1 MLLCIYSALY
11 APPVVVP
18 NLNTPVFN
26 ATSMDQTFNVA
37 NGMQTVGN
45 WDAFVFQG
53 VSILQ
58 TQWEAQ
64 VQAQI
69 TMMVNSVTTSDHY
82 ASVQEYQTFVYN
94 SLQSKAS
101 EQLIVWQTAVEA
113 EILQERSQYLSQKY
127 GANSSA
133 VQNSTSQFQSQ
144 WDSFVSGNGLNLNTN
159 GSLSQA
165 VLNNGQQTLEGL
177 EGQWWNDFQNNLQSG
192 LQTYQ
197 QALAGLTEKY
207 QNLINQINQTELQY
221 QAHLAQ
227 IQQSQAGIKD
237 QILSSLEGYQSYLN
251 SNGLFWNT
259 MSVVYD
265 NSTGSYAQGSCP
277 GGHVCVTYQYDSVTS
292 QFYTAGN
299 CPVGHVCA
307 NILYDNNTS
316 SYVQASCPGG
326 HICDGSQRESLTVR
340 TGLNSDG
347 RAFQSVINNVV
358 NAMQDGFIMPA
369 IFDYTTGTMI
379 SYNSNCMNTGTSCV
393 KGLYDATSG
402 GFVAGT
408 TCAAGHTCYSAVVD
422 NTNPAAMTGSYF
434 ANSCTVGDT
443 RCVTC
448 QAGHSCQVQDME
460 ASFMYASSMMSNF
473 LHNEL
478 LATQGAL
485 QSAINYQNGSGSS
498 SYTYGQGVG
507 SYDNSALSYQWGP
520 SSFNHFSANVSQTT
534 AAMTISELFD
544 PSTTEGEGGLGKKII
559 QYITGQISQVEFAN
573 WIMNAYESNLT
584 GAGSGLSGLGGLGP
598 GMTISGISH
607 ADLRAFLNEDIPPAN
622 SGVNQYCPDPIGCY
636 SGNIFAPD
644 PGIYGA
650 NATFSERGYD
660 FNRYIARELGVW
672 AGVPFLV
679 DIEHYQDYAWIE
691 LSFTVTNNNAYA
703 NVSTYQD
710 LVLQLQSFEHDWM
723 TNVMPSV
730 TNWTAQVA
738 SYNAQYANW
747 QTQMQTA
754 ITDAQNA
761 YNSGVQDIQ
770 NQESSWLAQMGQLQQ
785 QAQSAFDA
793 ASNALKNGQGQGNY
807 GQLTQ
812 QILAG
817 LNKGQLQSNISNST
831 DTMQYGDGFSNILNN
846 LDRNADRGIPNFS
859 LLNSFGSSM
868 SRAITG
874 VSNLTLLSS
883 TNNALMDNIL
893 GYMQGVAES
902 MRNEK
907 QFTQNGQQD
916 LMEAHG
922 LKTKTIKTRDK
933 YSGEEISTTYVLD
946 ESGNIRMFK
955 DEDGVEK
962 QMTVG
967 DWIQS
972 DEGCGKNLM
981 NGNCNQYIE
990 NKYDSVA
997 ISTDGKITAHRKIY
1011 NGTTTQCGADFAQS
1025 SSYCYNED
1033 DRVITIAPPNPKA
1046 LLLGRGASRLG
1057 DIFDGRDNGIGDLVN
1072 TTFQNVGTYLSSN
1085 KHTADLFHEVITA
1098 QNLNDMNASIASQD
1112 VSNKVKIANLIVDY
1126 AQAVLL
1132 GGMSTGSWVTKQANQ
1147 AVQDVIS
1154 TALVNTFDLP
1164 PDVAAF
1170 ISGGL
1175 MAHMEASKAKHDLGT
1190 KNFGIGKGIHS
1201 AFNDLGLE
1209 GLESALIHAAGPILD
1224 VLIFPGA
1231 GAISK
1236 STLDSYG
1243 NDLDSMHKWKEFKTS
1258 MYGFAVQKIG
1268 EQQHWSPEFT
1278 SFASQYAMDYIEMKE
1293 AKAELGRNGAAFSLN
1308 SIAGEVKLA
1317 IANVGGAFGEY
1328 LGGIVNGAAHISGD
1342 LGLTSERYEKEINQ
1356 QVRTSINDIKLK
1368 GYKDNIRN
1376 WDADQVGLAS
1386 ATVKEYGRVNHIDQ
1400 ATIDLWSQQAS
1411 DFVVRKQA
1419 ERDLHRRESQMLTAT
1434 VLTGGLAGVLV
1445 LDNKLFSGGLTSL
1458 VSKGIKGVMT
1468 TIADVGNL
1476 LGEGVVSSSFR
1487 DSVYDQSKQ
1496 WHKTITQE
1504 DVKARTQ
1511 QGIINKAHI
1520 ESEMRNQ
1527 LFDVIGETLIPGD
1540 KEAAHN
1546 LGLLL
1551 KHHIDQKEAKK
1562 AAKEQRLRDAQTVVQ
1577 VAAAAAM
1584 VACSAGTTGPLAGT
1598 WLSGLTTAASTT
1610 VAGTTVTLT
1619 YGQIAALAVSTAVSM
1634 GVEGSINGTNG
1645 AVAAFANG
1653 LISAATMGIKTP
1665 VTGYVTYTKH
1675 QNANLLTGQHE
1686 VKGGWGGGFSA
1697 NIAGSK
1703 ALPLGE
1709 AMQAFAA
1716 AMKMSN
1722 LSLGLSYNRDAGLGM
1737 NVNANFTNHLGLGLD
1752 YNFKSGDYTASAS
1765 YDFDKIGDKDWANA
1779 SLGISASKNGH
1790 ASASI
1795 SYNTDGNTAI
1805 PQALRGSG
1813 ATLDFGN
1820 DGLIGLSV
1828 QAMRGATI
1836 GTLTYDTNTHGF
1848 QPLTLNSNYQ
1858 NEFNQGQAAENAAYN
1873 HQKGQMEIL
1882 RKELGLGTNMD
1893 KPLFTD
1899 AEIDKALP
1907 KDEHGNIDMEKAN
1920 PEKLLEKWNAHK
1932 EAMSKTPEGLQKWK
1946 DEVSKAGERSGIE
1959 VRFNDGK
1966 SATTTFGKFVTG
1978 LMGDVAQSFGF
1989 ANDGSKMVDEQGV
2002 FHLDTCFVAG
2012 TSIRMDSG
2020 FKAIEDVKIG
2030 DVIRSWNENTNTFEN
2045 KRVTETFVHEVPQL
2059 FFLELDGEEE
2069 IHTTWNHP
2077 FRRKTQNTQE
2087 VQPFDLRGVE
2097 RSFTTHEHVMN
2108 PSGTVLQKRN
2118 AEETASLSSEWVK
2131 VEDLRLRDQ
2140 VLRSDGSWGTVTGI
2154 YYYNTES
2161 TKVYNLEVEDNHTY
2175 IVGGSETGKGYVVH
2189 NYSKEHE
2196 QMFGK
2201 IGNFAKEVFG
2211 VAKVVGGEAYEKAV
2225 VLQQEI
2231 TSSNGLRESLKLESN
2246 ALNLQKD
2253 KAEAGLE
2260 LNKRRNS
2267 EFLAAIHNSESD
2279 NLPGISEL
2287 RKQLRNVD
2295 PVKGFTREQMKAVS
2309 SWMHSSGSN
2318 SNLVLTGA
2326 AVGGMMLTSS
2336 PMKGYITATAAH
2348 ITGIEEH
2355 TKLTDRLKET
2365 NQKLAEHRVKEEH
2378 LGRQMLE
2385 RTNQAKSAL
2394 VKVIQERYGND
2405 PRFSEVLVEH
2415 GLVERSQGN
2424 LNESKVSYTE
2434 KLKAFGDKIGPENKR
2449 LGEINQKLTDL
2460 RVSQNKREAADY
2472 ENWKKNHPNEPYKRS
2487 PEMETHRNDTLTQQ
2501 KNLERERSNL
2511 INREVLP
2518 YKNEGEIRRL
2528 EGLADQN
2535 KLTNEQRTELTK
2547 LRNERKAH
2555 EIQVAALFD
2564 KDTAKLH
2571 SELEKIDL
2579 KTSKPMT
2586 VSTTMSRFENETIHK
2601 LRSKDNPATKELTWE
2616 GKTYQR
2622 NVNNQTGEVNFE
2634 REYKPGVKEEIS
2646 VTDSGQI
2653 KQKLTWDNIFGKP
2666 QESVKVFDA
2675 NGKFLTELS
2684 GNKPATVET
2693 SPNEKV
2699 TIKPNEPQGPVQRSD
2714 LNEVKNLISNGNLSS
2729 KERLSKINTLDE
2741 LEVNGKR
2748 YVKETVVTENVKTK
2762 NTKEKVTFFTLQN
2775 ENGKSER
2782 ISFEEVDSGYKDSKG
2797 KPIKTIEMVQ
2807 VQSEGT
2813 VAEDTKRFDRFGNE
2827 KPDQDHAGNY
2837 PTIEENPKYYL
2848 ERAKQIFKEKGIQAE
2863 RDSNGN
2869 LMSYNGR
2876 PELVRVANNGFI
2888 NISSI
2893 TQTQRDQSY
2902 LGQTNKEGKPVLY
2915 SLPGNRDGDV
2925 KDSSAC
2931 QSHAP
2936 SVVMASLG
2944 YKMTPE
2950 QINQYGKLNVM
2961 TTRLMAEAGQMLP
2974 HKPRPSEMSIQEISD
2989 LVLKPLGFE
2998 VPPGNEGALIAWGE
3012 DRPKEPNKDK
3022 YEFDPDGY
3030 EKAKDV
3036 YKQELRAFKLKFQ
3049 EEHLNAWITKQLE
3062 KGNIV
3067 VSGADFTKGGHVG
3080 KTGMAVIPMI
3090 RMEMQIRTTKAM
3102 MER

>member
-1 MLLCIYSALY
+1 METKLEKRYIIEISYSLRALVFSLLLSVFSPLY

-45 WDAFVFQG
+45 WDSFVFQG

-69 TMMVNSVTTSDHY
+69 TMMVNSITTSDHY
-82 ASVQEYQTFVYN
+82 ASVQEYQTYVYN

-127 GANSSA
+127 GANSNA

-144 WDSFVSGNGLNLNTN
+144 WDSFVSGNGLNLNMN
-159 GSLSQA
+159 GSLSQT
-165 VLNNGQQTLEGL
+165 VLNSGQQTLEGL

-237 QILSSLEGYQSYLN
+237 QILSSLEGYQSFLN

-265 NSTGSYAQGSCP
+265 NNTNSYVQGSCP

-307 NILYDNNTS
+307 NVLYDNNTS
-316 SYVQASCPGG
+316 SYVQASCPAG
-326 HICDGSQRESLTVR
+326 HICDGTEKENLTVR
-340 TGLNSDG
+340 TGLNADG
-347 RAFQSVINNVV
+347 RAFQNVINNVV
-358 NAMQDGFIMPA
+358 NAMQDGFVMPA

-379 SYNSNCMNTGTSCV
+379 SYNSNCMNTGTSCI

-402 GFVAGT
+402 NFVAGT
-408 TCAAGHTCYSAVVD
+408 ACAAGHTCYSAVVD
-422 NTNPAAMTGSYF
+422 NTNPASMTGSYF
-434 ANSCTVGDT
+434 ANSCTVGDS

-460 ASFMYASSMMSNF
+460 ASFLYASNMMNTF
-473 LHNEL
+473 LNNEL

-520 SSFNHFSANVSQTT
+520 SGFSHFSAHVSQTT
-534 AAMTISELFD
+534 AAMTISELFN
-544 PSTTEGEGGLGKKII
+544 PSVTEGEGGLGKKII
-559 QYITGQISQVEFAN
+559 EYITGQISQVEFAN

-584 GAGSGLSGLGGLGP
+584 GAGSTLAGLGGLGP

-607 ADLRAFLNEDIPPAN
+607 ADLRAFLNEDIPPGN
-622 SGVNQYCPDPIGCY
+622 FGPNQYCPDPIGCY

-650 NATFSERGYD
+650 NDTFSQRGYD

-672 AGVPFLV
+672 AGVPFLA

-710 LVLQLQSFEHDWM
+710 LVLQLQGFQHDWM
-723 TNVMPSV
+723 TNVMPSI

-770 NQESSWLAQMGQLQQ
+770 SQESSWLAQMGQLQQ

-859 LLNSFGSSM
+859 LLSSFGSSM

-893 GYMQGVAES
+893 GYMQGVADS

-922 LKTKTIKTRDK
+922 LKTKTVKTKDK

-946 ESGNIRMFK
+946 ENGNIRTFK

-997 ISTDGKITAHRKIY
+997 IGADGKITANRKIY
-1011 NGTTTQCGADFAQS
+1011 NGTTSQCGADFAQA

-1033 DRVITIAPPNPKA
+1033 DRVVTIAPPNPKA

-1057 DIFDGRDNGIGDLVN
+1057 DIFDGRDNGIGELVN

-1085 KHTADLFHEVITA
+1085 KYTADLFHEVITA

-1154 TALVNTFDLP
+1154 TVLVNTFDLP

-1170 ISGGL
+1170 LSGGL
-1175 MAHMEASKAKHDLGT
+1175 MAHMEASKAKHDLG
-1190 KNFGIGKGIHS
+1190 NRNLGIGKAVHS

-1209 GLESALIHAAGPILD
+1209 GFESALIHAAGPILD
-1224 VLIFPGA
+1224 VVIAPGV
-1231 GAISK
+1231 GALSK

-1243 NDLDSMHKWKEFKTS
+1243 NNLDSMHKWKEFKTS

-1317 IANVGGAFGEY
+1317 IANIGGALGEVI
-1328 LGGIVNGAAHISGD
+1328 GAGVNGMTHLSGD

-1368 GYKDNIRN
+1368 GYKDSIRT

-1386 ATVKEYGRVNHIDQ
+1386 ASVKEYGRVNHWDQ
-1400 ATIDLWSQQAS
+1400 ATVEMWSQQAS

-1419 ERDLHRRESQMLTAT
+1419 ERDLHKRNDAIGLTA
-1434 VLTGGLAGVLV
+1434 LTNPVSAFMF

-1458 VSKGIKGVMT
+1458 VTKGVKGIMT
-1468 TIADVGNL
+1468 TIADAGNL

-1487 DSVYDQSKQ
+1487 NSVYDQTKD
-1496 WHKTITQE
+1496 WKNIVTQE

-1527 LFDVIGETLIPGD
+1527 LFDIIGQTLMPGD

-1551 KHHIDQKEAKK
+1551 KYHIDQKEAKK

-1598 WLSGLTTAASTT
+1598 WLSGLTTTAVSTT
-1610 VAGTTVTLT
+1610 IAGTTATLT
-1619 YGQIAALAVSTAVSM
+1619 YGQIAALAISTAVSM

-1645 AVAAFANG
+1645 AVAALANG

-1686 VKGGWGGGFSA
+1686 VKGGWGGGISG

-1703 ALPLGE
+1703 ALPVGE

-1722 LSLGLSYNRDAGLGM
+1722 LSLGFSYNRDAGLGM
-1737 NVNANFTNHLGLGLD
+1737 NVNANFTNKLGLGLD
-1752 YNFKSGDYTASAS
+1752 YNFKSGDYTANAS
-1765 YDFDKIGDKDWANA
+1765 YDFDKVGGKDWANA

-1790 ASASI
+1790 ASASV

-1828 QAMRGATI
+1828 QAMRGATV

-1848 QPLTLNSNYQ
+1848 QPLTLNNNYQ

-1882 RKELGLGTNMD
+1882 MKELSLGTKMD
-1893 KPLFTD
+1893 KPLFTQ
-1899 AEIDKALP
+1899 AEIDAALP
-1907 KDEHGNIDMEKAN
+1907 KDEHGNLDMEKAN
-1920 PEKLLEKWNAHK
+1920 PEKLLDKWNAHK
-1932 EAMSKTPEGLQKWK
+1932 EARSKTPEGLQKWK

-1959 VRFNDGK
+1959 VKFNDGK
-1966 SATTTFGKFVTG
+1966 SATSTFGKFVTG

-1989 ANDGSKMVDEQGV
+1989 ANDGSKMIDKAGV

-2012 TSIRMDSG
+2012 SKVTKLKNKNIKIYGNTNISSTSNGANLSG
-2020 FKAIEDVKIG
+2020 FNSEDYEFANIEEIRIG
-2030 DVIRSWNENTNTFEN
+2030 DVVRSWNENTNTFEN

-2077 FRRKTQNTQE
+2077 FRRYRATQE
-2087 VQPFDLRGVE
+2087 SEPNRNERQSAGYGVE
-2097 RSFTTHEHVMN
+2097 RGFENHSVEH
-2108 PSGTVLQKRN
+2108 S
-2118 AEETASLSSEWVK
+2118 
-2131 VEDLRLRDQ
+2131 
-2140 VLRSDGSWGTVTGI
+2140 
-2154 YYYNTES
+2154 
-2161 TKVYNLEVEDNHTY
+2161 
-2175 IVGGSETGKGYVVH
+2175 
-2189 NYSKEHE
+2189 
-2196 QMFGK
+2196 
-2201 IGNFAKEVFG
+2201 
-2211 VAKVVGGEAYEKAV
+2211 
-2225 VLQQEI
+2225 
-2231 TSSNGLRESLKLESN
+2231 
-2246 ALNLQKD
+2246 
-2253 KAEAGLE
+2253 
-2260 LNKRRNS
+2260 
-2267 EFLAAIHNSESD
+2267 
-2279 NLPGISEL
+2279 
-2287 RKQLRNVD
+2287 RNV
-2295 PVKGFTREQMKAVS
+2295 A
-2309 SWMHSSGSN
+2309 
-2318 SNLVLTGA
+2318 
-2326 AVGGMMLTSS
+2326 
-2336 PMKGYITATAAH
+2336 
-2348 ITGIEEH
+2348 
-2355 TKLTDRLKET
+2355 
-2365 NQKLAEHRVKEEH
+2365 
-2378 LGRQMLE
+2378 LE
-2385 RTNQAKSAL
+2385 
-2394 VKVIQERYGND
+2394 
-2405 PRFSEVLVEH
+2405 
-2415 GLVERSQGN
+2415 
-2424 LNESKVSYTE
+2424 
-2434 KLKAFGDKIGPENKR
+2434 
-2449 LGEINQKLTDL
+2449 
-2460 RVSQNKREAADY
+2460 
-2472 ENWKKNHPNEPYKRS
+2472 
-2487 PEMETHRNDTLTQQ
+2487 
-2501 KNLERERSNL
+2501 
-2511 INREVLP
+2511 
-2518 YKNEGEIRRL
+2518 
-2528 EGLADQN
+2528 
-2535 KLTNEQRTELTK
+2535 
-2547 LRNERKAH
+2547 
-2555 EIQVAALFD
+2555 
-2564 KDTAKLH
+2564 
-2571 SELEKIDL
+2571 
-2579 KTSKPMT
+2579 
-2586 VSTTMSRFENETIHK
+2586 
-2601 LRSKDNPATKELTWE
+2601 
-2616 GKTYQR
+2616 
-2622 NVNNQTGEVNFE
+2622 
-2634 REYKPGVKEEIS
+2634 
-2646 VTDSGQI
+2646 
-2653 KQKLTWDNIFGKP
+2653 
-2666 QESVKVFDA
+2666 
-2675 NGKFLTELS
+2675 
-2684 GNKPATVET
+2684 
-2693 SPNEKV
+2693 
-2699 TIKPNEPQGPVQRSD
+2699 
-2714 LNEVKNLISNGNLSS
+2714 
-2729 KERLSKINTLDE
+2729 
-2741 LEVNGKR
+2741 
-2748 YVKETVVTENVKTK
+2748 
-2762 NTKEKVTFFTLQN
+2762 
-2775 ENGKSER
+2775 
-2782 ISFEEVDSGYKDSKG
+2782 
-2797 KPIKTIEMVQ
+2797 
-2807 VQSEGT
+2807 
-2813 VAEDTKRFDRFGNE
+2813 
-2827 KPDQDHAGNY
+2827 
-2837 PTIEENPKYYL
+2837 
-2848 ERAKQIFKEKGIQAE
+2848 
-2863 RDSNGN
+2863 
-2869 LMSYNGR
+2869 
-2876 PELVRVANNGFI
+2876 
-2888 NISSI
+2888 
-2893 TQTQRDQSY
+2893 
-2902 LGQTNKEGKPVLY
+2902 
-2915 SLPGNRDGDV
+2915 NRD
-2925 KDSSAC
+2925 
-2931 QSHAP
+2931 
-2936 SVVMASLG
+2936 
-2944 YKMTPE
+2944 
-2950 QINQYGKLNVM
+2950 
-2961 TTRLMAEAGQMLP
+2961 
-2974 HKPRPSEMSIQEISD
+2974 
-2989 LVLKPLGFE
+2989 
-2998 VPPGNEGALIAWGE
+2998 
-3012 DRPKEPNKDK
+3012 
-3022 YEFDPDGY
+3022 
-3030 EKAKDV
+3030 
-3036 YKQELRAFKLKFQ
+3036 
-3049 EEHLNAWITKQLE
+3049 ITE
-3062 KGNIV
+3062 
-3067 VSGADFTKGGHVG
+3067 
-3080 KTGMAVIPMI
+3080 
-3090 RMEMQIRTTKAM
+3090 
-3102 MER
+3102 

>member
-1 MLLCIYSALY
+1 
-11 APPVVVP
+11 
-18 NLNTPVFN
+18 
-26 ATSMDQTFNVA
+26 
-37 NGMQTVGN
+37 
-45 WDAFVFQG
+45 
-53 VSILQ
+53 
-58 TQWEAQ
+58 
-64 VQAQI
+64 
-69 TMMVNSVTTSDHY
+69 
-82 ASVQEYQTFVYN
+82 
-94 SLQSKAS
+94 
-101 EQLIVWQTAVEA
+101 
-113 EILQERSQYLSQKY
+113 
-127 GANSSA
+127 
-133 VQNSTSQFQSQ
+133 
-144 WDSFVSGNGLNLNTN
+144 
-159 GSLSQA
+159 
-165 VLNNGQQTLEGL
+165 
-177 EGQWWNDFQNNLQSG
+177 
-192 LQTYQ
+192 
-197 QALAGLTEKY
+197 
-207 QNLINQINQTELQY
+207 
-221 QAHLAQ
+221 
-227 IQQSQAGIKD
+227 
-237 QILSSLEGYQSYLN
+237 
-251 SNGLFWNT
+251 
-259 MSVVYD
+259 
-265 NSTGSYAQGSCP
+265 
-277 GGHVCVTYQYDSVTS
+277 
-292 QFYTAGN
+292 
-299 CPVGHVCA
+299 
-307 NILYDNNTS
+307 
-316 SYVQASCPGG
+316 
-326 HICDGSQRESLTVR
+326 
-340 TGLNSDG
+340 
-347 RAFQSVINNVV
+347 
-358 NAMQDGFIMPA
+358 
-369 IFDYTTGTMI
+369 
-379 SYNSNCMNTGTSCV
+379 
-393 KGLYDATSG
+393 
-402 GFVAGT
+402 
-408 TCAAGHTCYSAVVD
+408 
-422 NTNPAAMTGSYF
+422 
-434 ANSCTVGDT
+434 
-443 RCVTC
+443 
-448 QAGHSCQVQDME
+448 
-460 ASFMYASSMMSNF
+460 
-473 LHNEL
+473 
-478 LATQGAL
+478 
-485 QSAINYQNGSGSS
+485 QNGSGSS

-1132 GGMSTGSWVTKQANQ
+1132 SGMSTGSWVTKQANQ

-2030 DVIRSWNENTNTFEN
+2030 DVVRSWNENTNTFEN
-2045 KRVTETFVHEVPQL
+2045 KRVTQAFVHEVPQL

-2108 PSGTVLQKRN
+2108 PGETVLQKRN
-2118 AEETASLSSEWVK
+2118 TEETASLSSEWVK

-2189 NYSKEHE
+2189 NY
-2196 QMFGK
+2196 
-2201 IGNFAKEVFG
+2201 IVD
-2211 VAKVVGGEAYEKAV
+2211 
-2225 VLQQEI
+2225 
-2231 TSSNGLRESLKLESN
+2231 
-2246 ALNLQKD
+2246 QKD
-2253 KAEAGLE
+2253 KFLSEAEVKKAYADHKKMGEKAEIKWGDKTYKKVNGEGDGVAVFVRDYDEKGTKEYIRITKDGLIE
-2260 LNKRRNS
+2260 QKIKWKGQLG
-2267 EFLAAIHNSESD
+2267 EFMADTLSGEKTKYFN
-2279 NLPGISEL
+2279 
-2287 RKQLRNVD
+2287 
-2295 PVKGFTREQMKAVS
+2295 TR
-2309 SWMHSSGSN
+2309 G
-2318 SNLVLTGA
+2318 
-2326 AVGGMMLTSS
+2326 
-2336 PMKGYITATAAH
+2336 
-2348 ITGIEEH
+2348 EEVFLQP
-2355 TKLTDRLKET
+2355 TKLTQNAVGDQKPSLRIPSET
-2365 NQKLAEHRVKEEH
+2365 KTLDHTVAENLRRGEGQGTREISWNNNTYKK
-2378 LGRQMLE
+2378 QINE
-2385 RTNQAKSAL
+2385 RTGA
-2394 VKVIQERYGND
+2394 
-2405 PRFSEVLVEH
+2405 
-2415 GLVERSQGN
+2415 
-2424 LNESKVSYTE
+2424 VSYT
-2434 KLKAFGDKIGPENKR
+2434 
-2449 LGEINQKLTDL
+2449 
-2460 RVSQNKREAADY
+2460 
-2472 ENWKKNHPNEPYKRS
+2472 
-2487 PEMETHRNDTLTQQ
+2487 
-2501 KNLERERSNL
+2501 
-2511 INREVLP
+2511 
-2518 YKNEGEIRRL
+2518 
-2528 EGLADQN
+2528 
-2535 KLTNEQRTELTK
+2535 
-2547 LRNERKAH
+2547 
-2555 EIQVAALFD
+2555 
-2564 KDTAKLH
+2564 
-2571 SELEKIDL
+2571 
-2579 KTSKPMT
+2579 
-2586 VSTTMSRFENETIHK
+2586 
-2601 LRSKDNPATKELTWE
+2601 
-2616 GKTYQR
+2616 
-2622 NVNNQTGEVNFE
+2622 
-2634 REYKPGVKEEIS
+2634 REYSRGVKEEIRI
-2646 VTDSGQI
+2646 THDNHI
-2653 KQKLTWDNIFGKP
+2653 EQKLSWTDQFGFGKK
-2666 QESVKVFDA
+2666 EEKVVVFEA
-2675 NGKFLTELS
+2675 NGNERKFKEKILLPKKEIELTQMQKAIHTFTNDLASDKHFNNEDKAKASELR
-2684 GNKPATVET
+2684 
-2693 SPNEKV
+2693 EKLF
-2699 TIKPNEPQGPVQRSD
+2699 NAPVKDRTK
-2714 LNEVKNLISNGNLSS
+2714 L
-2729 KERLSKINTLDE
+2729 LDE
-2741 LEVNGKR
+2741 LKKLKIESYVRENKLVNELEADDRAKLLTNLNKIYSGSKD
-2748 YVKETVVTENVKTK
+2748 VGEASNIVSNLLQKAAGGMTESSFPNQTEFDKKINQGLRTAK
-2762 NTKEKVTFFTLQN
+2762 NEAKIMI
-2775 ENGKSER
+2775 ENQKDAFR
-2782 ISFEEVDSGYKDSKG
+2782 KKFDS
-2797 KPIKTIEMVQ
+2797 EMVYDKNGNFDIKYSKQ
-2807 VQSEGT
+2807 DPEYVGFDGISELTEYNSSNQNKSNNYTTMKEGKAGLTGKLHDTVDMMRQELKEGT
-2813 VAEDTKRFDRFGNE
+2813 YYY
-2827 KPDQDHAGNY
+2827 Q
-2837 PTIEENPKYYL
+2837 EELNSAVKN
-2848 ERAKQIFKEKGIQAE
+2848 KQTLDDLQTLLKSKEKGISESITSLSSEISKLKKDKNADPNVLTQKVTDLENRKQSLSAIKDQIVDTGSLLKKA
-2863 RDSNGN
+2863 DSQISYFESRKATFEESKKWFNDKNNTIDTTKGIASGICYAWSDYAMLKSNNLEKRPFDVWYREQVKKGN
-2869 LMSYNGR
+2869 LS
-2876 PELVRVANNGFI
+2876 F
-2888 NISSI
+2888 ST
-2893 TQTQRDQSY
+2893 TQA
-2902 LGQTNKEGKPVLY
+2902 GGAGVF
-2915 SLPGNRDGDV
+2915 
-2925 KDSSAC
+2925 
-2931 QSHAP
+2931 
-2936 SVVMASLG
+2936 
-2944 YKMTPE
+2944 
-2950 QINQYGKLNVM
+2950 YGKI
-2961 TTRLMAEAGQMLP
+2961 EATGDGLLAGYEVDYISNKVNEKDAWNDKVWQPMNYSDTMKTLKDQGIKTFKVWIDKTEYSKGKINGTYDQGGQHYFIVAWDESKGKFMMMD
-2974 HKPRPSEMSIQEISD
+2974 HNNNSVYHE
-2989 LVLKPLGFE
+2989 KPLT
-2998 VPPGNEGALIAWGE
+2998 E
-3012 DRPKEPNKDK
+3012 D
-3022 YEFDPDGY
+3022 Y
-3030 EKAKDV
+3030 
-3036 YKQELRAFKLKFQ
+3036 FK
-3049 EEHLNAWITKQLE
+3049 
-3062 KGNIV
+3062 
-3067 VSGADFTKGGHVG
+3067 
-3080 KTGMAVIPMI
+3080 
-3090 RMEMQIRTTKAM
+3090 QIRKITYIKPK
-3102 MER
+3102 RIK

>member
-1 MLLCIYSALY
+1 MLIKRDEGFALKGVLFKILNLGFAREIQMIISKIKNILKYLYIEKFSSFAWAARKVLLFAGNLASMVARQIAFKLSKTLSMDRHLGSERKPWLGGVISLYCFLFLVFSPLY

-26 ATSMDQTFNVA
+26 PTSLDQTFNVA
-37 NGMQTVGN
+37 GGMQTVGN
-45 WDAFVFQG
+45 WDSFVFQG

-82 ASVQEYQTFVYN
+82 ASVQEYQTYVYN
-94 SLQSKAS
+94 TLQSQAS
-101 EQLIVWQTAVEA
+101 EQLIQWQTTVEA

-144 WDSFVSGNGLNLNTN
+144 WDSFVSGNGLNLNQN

-165 VLNNGQQTLEGL
+165 VLNSGQQTLEGL

-207 QNLINQINQTELQY
+207 QNLMNQINQTEMQY

-227 IQQSQAGIKD
+227 IQQSQAGVKD
-237 QILSSLEGYQSYLN
+237 QILSSLEGYQSFLN

-259 MSVVYD
+259 MNVVYD
-265 NSTGSYAQGSCP
+265 NNTNSYVQGSCP

-316 SYVQASCPGG
+316 SYVQASCPAT
-326 HICDGSQRESLTVR
+326 HICDGAERENLTIR
-340 TGLNSDG
+340 TGLNADG
-347 RAFQSVINNVV
+347 RAFQNVINNVV
-358 NAMQDGFIMPA
+358 NAMQDGFVMPA

-393 KGLYDATSG
+393 KGLYDITSNS
-402 GFVAGT
+402 FVAGT
-408 TCAAGHTCYSAVVD
+408 TCAAGHTCYNAVVD

-434 ANSCTVGDT
+434 ANSCTVGDA

-460 ASFMYASSMMSNF
+460 ASFMYASNMMSNF
-473 LHNEL
+473 LNSEL

-485 QSAINYQNGSGSS
+485 QNAINYQNGNNSHT
-498 SYTYGQGVG
+498 YTYGQGVG
-507 SYDNSALSYQWGP
+507 SYDNSALSYHVPYGGMN
-520 SSFNHFSANVSQTT
+520 FNHFSANVSQTT
-534 AAMTISELFD
+534 AAMTISELFN
-544 PSTTEGEGGLGKKII
+544 PSVTEGEGGLGKKII
-559 QYITGQISQVEFAN
+559 EYITGQISQVEFAN
-573 WIMNAYESNLT
+573 WIMGAYESSLT
-584 GAGSGLSGLGGLGP
+584 GSGSGLAGLGGLGP

-607 ADLRAFLNEDIPPAN
+607 ADLRAFLNEDPTVADPHPN
-622 SGVNQYCPDPIGCY
+622 FGPNQYCPDPLGCH
-636 SGNIFAPD
+636 SGDIFHPD

-650 NATFSERGYD
+650 NDTFSSRGYD

-672 AGVPFLV
+672 AGVPFLA

-703 NVSTYQD
+703 NVTTYQD
-710 LVLQLQSFEHDWM
+710 LVLQLQSFQHDWM

-785 QAQSAFDA
+785 QASNAFDA
-793 ASNALKNGQGQGNY
+793 AANALKNGQGQSNY

-817 LNKGQLQSNISNST
+817 LNKGQLQSNLSNST

-859 LLNSFGSSM
+859 LLSSFGSSM
-868 SRAITG
+868 SRALTG

-883 TNNALMDNIL
+883 TNNALMDTIL
-893 GYMQGVAES
+893 GYMQSVAES

-916 LMEAHG
+916 LIEAHG
-922 LKTKTIKTRDK
+922 LKTKTIKTKDK

-946 ESGNIRMFK
+946 ENGNIQTFK
-955 DEDGVEK
+955 DEDGEMK

-972 DEGCGKNLM
+972 DDGCGKNLM
-981 NGNCNQYIE
+981 NGNCDQYIE

-997 ISTDGKITAHRKIY
+997 ISADGKITAYRKIY
-1011 NGTTTQCGADFAQS
+1011 NGTTTQCGADFAQA

-1033 DRVITIAPPNPKA
+1033 DRVVTIAPPNPKA

-1057 DIFDGRDNGIGDLVN
+1057 DIFDGNDNGIGDLVN

-1085 KHTADLFHEVITA
+1085 KHTADLFHEVTTA
-1098 QNLNDMNASIASQD
+1098 QNLNDMNAGIAAQD

-1209 GLESALIHAAGPILD
+1209 GFESALIHAAGPILD
-1224 VLIFPGA
+1224 VVIFPGV
-1231 GAISK
+1231 GALSK

-1243 NDLDSMHKWKEFKTS
+1243 NNLDSMHKWKEFKTS

-1317 IANVGGAFGEY
+1317 IANVGGAFGEVI
-1328 LGGIVNGAAHISGD
+1328 GAGINGAAHISGD

-1386 ATVKEYGRVNHIDQ
+1386 ASVKEYGRVNHWDQ
-1400 ATIDLWSQQAS
+1400 ATIEMWSQQAS

-1419 ERDLHRRESQMLTAT
+1419 ERDLQRRNDAIGLSALTNPVSA
-1434 VLTGGLAGVLV
+1434 LMF

-1458 VSKGIKGVMT
+1458 VSKGVKGVMT
-1468 TIADVGNL
+1468 TIADVGNM
-1476 LGEGVVSSSFR
+1476 LGENVVSSEFKS
-1487 DSVYDQSKQ
+1487 SVYDQTKQ

-1504 DVKARTQ
+1504 DVKARTG
-1511 QGIINKAHI
+1511 QGIVNKAFV
-1520 ESEMRNQ
+1520 ENEMRNK

-1598 WLSGLTTAASTT
+1598 WLSGLTTTASTT
-1610 VAGTTVTLT
+1610 LAGTTVTLT

-1645 AVAAFANG
+1645 AVAALANG

-1686 VKGGWGGGFSA
+1686 VKGGWGGGISA

-1703 ALPLGE
+1703 SLPLGE

-1722 LSLGLSYNRDAGLGM
+1722 LSLGLSYNADAGLGM
-1737 NVNANFTNHLGLGLD
+1737 NINANFTNKLGLGLD
-1752 YNFKSGDYTASAS
+1752 YNFKSGDYTANGS
-1765 YDFDKIGDKDWANA
+1765 YDFDKVGGKDWANA

-1795 SYNTDGNTAI
+1795 SYNTDGNAAI

-1882 RKELGLGTNMD
+1882 QKELRLGTNTD
-1893 KPLFTD
+1893 KPLFTQ

-1907 KDEHGNIDMEKAN
+1907 RDEHGNIDMEKAN

-1946 DEVSKAGERSGIE
+1946 EEITRAGERSGIE

-1966 SATTTFGKFVTG
+1966 SATSTFGKFVTG

-1989 ANDGSKMVDEQGV
+1989 ANDGSKMVDEAGV
-2002 FHLDTCFVAG
+2002 FHLDTCFAPG
-2012 TSIRMDSG
+2012 TKVTRVKNNRISGRFEGLVVSSLGVSAYELLGVSLLDVSVSSGDSSDTNNNLLVLG
-2020 FKAIEDVKIG
+2020 EKDQENTITQLLTTNQLSTNISKSEEDYEYIAIEKVQIG
-2030 DVIRSWNENTNTFEN
+2030 DVVKSWNENTNLFEN
-2045 KRVTETFVHEVPQL
+2045 KRVTELFVHEVPQL

-2069 IHTTWNHP
+2069 IHVTWNHP
-2077 FRRKTQNTQE
+2077 FRRKITDKRE
-2087 VQPFDLRGVE
+2087 EISPFDLRGVN
-2097 RSFTTHEHVMN
+2097 RDIATHEHVMQ
-2108 PSGTVLQKRN
+2108 PSVGITLEKRDAEGTSQQTLTTNNSKSSHLTTNISKAQ
-2118 AEETASLSSEWVK
+2118 TLTPSLTTRSEWVK
-2131 VEDLRLRDQ
+2131 VEDLKLRDQ

-2154 YYYNTES
+2154 YYYNTEP

-2175 IVGGSETGKGYVVH
+2175 VVGGDTLGIGYVVH
-2189 NYSKEHE
+2189 NYIVDQKD
-2196 QMFGK
+2196 K
-2201 IGNFAKEVFG
+2201 ILSPAEVEKAYKDHKKLG
-2211 VAKVVGGEAYEKAV
+2211 EKGEIKWGDKTYKRVGGEKDGVPVFVTDYDGKGTKEYIRVTKDGLIEQKVKWNGQFGDFMANTLSGEKTKYFNTRGEEVFLQPEKIVRDGGSKKLPFDPVDTKLANNIVDKVKNDYEQSLRADYANDKKSKLTPA
-2225 VLQQEI
+2225 QIEI
-2231 TSSNGLRESLKLESN
+2231 KV
-2246 ALNLQKD
+2246 
-2253 KAEAGLE
+2253 KAEMAVY
-2260 LNKRRNS
+2260 NRIADRTFRNS
-2267 EFLAAIHNSESD
+2267 YTDEKGNAIQHGSDEFLAKIAEPEFNGQSKTTKPDGMEI
-2279 NLPGISEL
+2279 
-2287 RKQLRNVD
+2287 
-2295 PVKGFTREQMKAVS
+2295 PVKVVIEYMRAKYPDG
-2309 SWMHSSGSN
+2309 
-2318 SNLVLTGA
+2318 
-2326 AVGGMMLTSS
+2326 
-2336 PMKGYITATAAH
+2336 KGYTPNLAPWNEKIATHKENLHELNAELK
-2348 ITGIEEH
+2348 TGLQKEGMSEKERKSFQKDMEKKIATESNKMYAVESERRHRMEEF
-2355 TKLTDRLKET
+2355 E
-2365 NQKLAEHRVKEEH
+2365 
-2378 LGRQMLE
+2378 
-2385 RTNQAKSAL
+2385 KS
-2394 VKVIQERYGND
+2394 
-2405 PRFSEVLVEH
+2405 
-2415 GLVERSQGN
+2415 
-2424 LNESKVSYTE
+2424 
-2434 KLKAFGDKIGPENKR
+2434 
-2449 LGEINQKLTDL
+2449 
-2460 RVSQNKREAADY
+2460 
-2472 ENWKKNHPNEPYKRS
+2472 
-2487 PEMETHRNDTLTQQ
+2487 
-2501 KNLERERSNL
+2501 SNL
-2511 INREVLP
+2511 I
-2518 YKNEGEIRRL
+2518 
-2528 EGLADQN
+2528 
-2535 KLTNEQRTELTK
+2535 
-2547 LRNERKAH
+2547 
-2555 EIQVAALFD
+2555 
-2564 KDTAKLH
+2564 
-2571 SELEKIDL
+2571 
-2579 KTSKPMT
+2579 
-2586 VSTTMSRFENETIHK
+2586 
-2601 LRSKDNPATKELTWE
+2601 
-2616 GKTYQR
+2616 
-2622 NVNNQTGEVNFE
+2622 
-2634 REYKPGVKEEIS
+2634 
-2646 VTDSGQI
+2646 
-2653 KQKLTWDNIFGKP
+2653 FGKNSKG
-2666 QESVKVFDA
+2666 EYNV
-2675 NGKFLTELS
+2675 
-2684 GNKPATVET
+2684 
-2693 SPNEKV
+2693 
-2699 TIKPNEPQGPVQRSD
+2699 
-2714 LNEVKNLISNGNLSS
+2714 SS
-2729 KERLSKINTLDE
+2729 SEIAKQTKAAICRADTNYLQNR
-2741 LEVNGKR
+2741 VNGKMEASFGEYFMNKVEMGDIR
-2748 YVKETVVTENVKTK
+2748 PGTDQAKGLVWDNGYLKGYDDQHPSKDDIPTHSFAASDLYEGEPLSHDYIQQVTANMKPGQAIQVWVDTDMNKGDNSKPGPNHYYEISMNSRGEFVYLNHTG
-2762 NTKEKVTFFTLQN
+2762 EAVHYL
-2775 ENGKSER
+2775 SEA
-2782 ISFEEVDSGYKDSKG
+2782 G
-2797 KPIKTIEMVQ
+2797 KPALLKHNQ
-2807 VQSEGT
+2807 V
-2813 VAEDTKRFDRFGNE
+2813 
-2827 KPDQDHAGNY
+2827 
-2837 PTIEENPKYYL
+2837 I
-2848 ERAKQIFKEKGIQAE
+2848 
-2863 RDSNGN
+2863 
-2869 LMSYNGR
+2869 
-2876 PELVRVANNGFI
+2876 
-2888 NISSI
+2888 
-2893 TQTQRDQSY
+2893 
-2902 LGQTNKEGKPVLY
+2902 
-2915 SLPGNRDGDV
+2915 
-2925 KDSSAC
+2925 
-2931 QSHAP
+2931 
-2936 SVVMASLG
+2936 
-2944 YKMTPE
+2944 
-2950 QINQYGKLNVM
+2950 
-2961 TTRLMAEAGQMLP
+2961 
-2974 HKPRPSEMSIQEISD
+2974 
-2989 LVLKPLGFE
+2989 
-2998 VPPGNEGALIAWGE
+2998 
-3012 DRPKEPNKDK
+3012 PKEAW
-3022 YEFDPDGY
+3022 
-3030 EKAKDV
+3030 AKLRIFRI
-3036 YKQELRAFKLKFQ
+3036 YK
-3049 EEHLNAWITKQLE
+3049 
-3062 KGNIV
+3062 
-3067 VSGADFTKGGHVG
+3067 
-3080 KTGMAVIPMI
+3080 
-3090 RMEMQIRTTKAM
+3090 
-3102 MER
+3102 

>member
-1 MLLCIYSALY
+1 METKLEKRYIIEKSYSFRTLVFSLLFSVFSPLY

-316 SYVQASCPGG
+316 SYVQASCPAT
-326 HICDGSQRESLTVR
+326 HVCDGAERENLTVR

-1072 TTFQNVGTYLSSN
+1072 TTFQNVNTYLSSN
-1085 KHTADLFHEVITA
+1085 KHTADLFHEVTTA

-1126 AQAVLL
+1126 AQAVLY
-1132 GGMSTGSWVTKQANQ
+1132 GGMSTSSWVTKQAQQ
-1147 AVQDVIS
+1147 AVQDVMA
-1154 TALVNTFDLP
+1154 TALVNTFDFSPEVASFLSGALMTREIARHEKSSFAVQNLGINHAIHEMAEALNRSDLKFLSVGDLFESINVGPNAEKLRAIQDWKDFKYQTYAFGIQEIGKANGLP
-1164 PDVAAF
+1164 PEASAAIGQAVVSHLRMQSVKEELGMRSGAYSLNAVGSVVRGVLNGIETLVAEIVGGIVLKGLAHISKEAGLTSHDYEHTYDKGVQQRIDILKHREGKEIIRQAAANDVAAY
-1170 ISGGL
+1170 
-1175 MAHMEASKAKHDLGT
+1175 
-1190 KNFGIGKGIHS
+1190 
-1201 AFNDLGLE
+1201 
-1209 GLESALIHAAGPILD
+1209 
-1224 VLIFPGA
+1224 
-1231 GAISK
+1231 GAIVK
-1236 STLDSYG
+1236 AVGDDLHLDPAVTE
-1243 NDLDSMHKWKEFKTS
+1243 NWVKMTTEFVS
-1258 MYGFAVQKIG
+1258 
-1268 EQQHWSPEFT
+1268 
-1278 SFASQYAMDYIEMKE
+1278 
-1293 AKAELGRNGAAFSLN
+1293 
-1308 SIAGEVKLA
+1308 
-1317 IANVGGAFGEY
+1317 
-1328 LGGIVNGAAHISGD
+1328 
-1342 LGLTSERYEKEINQ
+1342 
-1356 QVRTSINDIKLK
+1356 
-1368 GYKDNIRN
+1368 
-1376 WDADQVGLAS
+1376 
-1386 ATVKEYGRVNHIDQ
+1386 
-1400 ATIDLWSQQAS
+1400 
-1411 DFVVRKQA
+1411 RKQA
-1419 ERDLHRRESQMLTAT
+1419 ESELHHRNGFW
-1434 VLTGGLAGVLV
+1434 GGKGAIPVVTWVDNTIFNGAITTLLAKAV
-1445 LDNKLFSGGLTSL
+1445 
-1458 VSKGIKGVMT
+1458 KGVT
-1468 TIADVGNL
+1468 TTVGDI
-1476 LGEGVVSSSFR
+1476 GHFISPKSDSFR
-1487 DSVYDQSKQ
+1487 HSMYQQGNSFYNDMTS
-1496 WHKTITQE
+1496 T
-1504 DVKARTQ
+1504 DVKARAQ

-1520 ESEMRNQ
+1520 ETEMRNQ
-1527 LFDVIGETLIPGD
+1527 LFDMIGETLLPGD

-1551 KHHIDQKEAKK
+1551 KNHIDQKEAKK
-1562 AAKEQRLRDAQTVVQ
+1562 AAREQRLKDAQMIVQ
-1577 VAAAAAM
+1577 VAAAAAATYFGGPAGIQM
-1584 VACSAGTTGPLAGT
+1584 LNSILGAGTSATAINATLATVG
-1598 WLSGLTTAASTT
+1598 LSLNNAQ
-1610 VAGTTVTLT
+1610 V
-1619 YGQIAALAVSTAVSM
+1619 AALAISTAVSI
-1634 GVEGSINGTNG
+1634 GVESSINGPNG
-1645 AVAAFANG
+1645 AAAALING
-1653 LISAATMGIKTP
+1653 LISTATLGVRTP
-1665 VTGYVTYTKH
+1665 ITGYVSYTKH

-1697 NIAGSK
+1697 NIAGAKS
-1703 ALPLGE
+1703 LPLGE
-1709 AMQAFAA
+1709 AMKAFAA

-1722 LSLGLSYNRDAGLGM
+1722 LSLGMSYNADAGLGM
-1737 NVNANFTNHLGLGLD
+1737 NINTNFTNKLGLGLD

-1765 YDFDKIGDKDWANA
+1765 YDFDEIGDKKWANA
-1779 SLGISASKNGH
+1779 NIGISASKNGH
-1790 ASASI
+1790 AGISV
-1795 SYNTDGNTAI
+1795 SYNNDSNTLV
-1805 PQALRGSG
+1805 PQALRGGG

-1828 QAMRGATI
+1828 QGVRGATI

-1848 QPLTLNSNYQ
+1848 QPLSLNYNFQ
-1858 NEFNQGQAAENAAYN
+1858 NEFNQGRAAESAAYN

-1882 RKELGLGTNMD
+1882 RNELGLGTNMD

-1920 PEKLLEKWNAHK
+1920 PEKLLEKWNAYK
-1932 EAMSKTPEGLQKWK
+1932 EARSKTPEGLQKWK
-1946 DEVSKAGERSGIE
+1946 DEVSRAGERSGIE

-1978 LMGDVAQSFGF
+1978 LVGDVAQSFGF

-2030 DVIRSWNENTNTFEN
+2030 DVVRSWNENTNTFEN
-2045 KRVTETFVHEVPQL
+2045 KRVTQAFVHEVPQL

-2108 PSGTVLQKRN
+2108 PGGTVLQKRN

-2189 NYSKEHE
+2189 NY
-2196 QMFGK
+2196 
-2201 IGNFAKEVFG
+2201 IVD
-2211 VAKVVGGEAYEKAV
+2211 
-2225 VLQQEI
+2225 
-2231 TSSNGLRESLKLESN
+2231 
-2246 ALNLQKD
+2246 QKD
-2253 KAEAGLE
+2253 KFLSEAEVKKAYADHKKMGEKAEIKWGDKTYKKVNGEGDGVAVFVRDYDEKGTKEYIRITKDGLIE
-2260 LNKRRNS
+2260 QKIKWKGQLG
-2267 EFLAAIHNSESD
+2267 EFMADTLSGEKTKYFN
-2279 NLPGISEL
+2279 
-2287 RKQLRNVD
+2287 
-2295 PVKGFTREQMKAVS
+2295 TR
-2309 SWMHSSGSN
+2309 G
-2318 SNLVLTGA
+2318 
-2326 AVGGMMLTSS
+2326 
-2336 PMKGYITATAAH
+2336 
-2348 ITGIEEH
+2348 EEVFLQP
-2355 TKLTDRLKET
+2355 TKLTQNAVGDQKPSLRIPSET
-2365 NQKLAEHRVKEEH
+2365 KTLDHTVAENLRRGEGQGTREISWNNNTYKK
-2378 LGRQMLE
+2378 QINE
-2385 RTNQAKSAL
+2385 RTGA
-2394 VKVIQERYGND
+2394 
-2405 PRFSEVLVEH
+2405 
-2415 GLVERSQGN
+2415 
-2424 LNESKVSYTE
+2424 VSYT
-2434 KLKAFGDKIGPENKR
+2434 
-2449 LGEINQKLTDL
+2449 
-2460 RVSQNKREAADY
+2460 
-2472 ENWKKNHPNEPYKRS
+2472 
-2487 PEMETHRNDTLTQQ
+2487 
-2501 KNLERERSNL
+2501 
-2511 INREVLP
+2511 
-2518 YKNEGEIRRL
+2518 
-2528 EGLADQN
+2528 
-2535 KLTNEQRTELTK
+2535 
-2547 LRNERKAH
+2547 
-2555 EIQVAALFD
+2555 
-2564 KDTAKLH
+2564 
-2571 SELEKIDL
+2571 
-2579 KTSKPMT
+2579 
-2586 VSTTMSRFENETIHK
+2586 
-2601 LRSKDNPATKELTWE
+2601 
-2616 GKTYQR
+2616 
-2622 NVNNQTGEVNFE
+2622 
-2634 REYKPGVKEEIS
+2634 REYSRGVKEEIRI
-2646 VTDSGQI
+2646 THDNHI
-2653 KQKLTWDNIFGKP
+2653 EQKLSWTDQFGFGKK
-2666 QESVKVFDA
+2666 EEKVVVFEA
-2675 NGKFLTELS
+2675 NGNERKFKEKILLPKKEIELTQMQKAIHTFTNDLASDKHFNNEDKAKASELR
-2684 GNKPATVET
+2684 
-2693 SPNEKV
+2693 EKLF
-2699 TIKPNEPQGPVQRSD
+2699 NAPVKDRTK
-2714 LNEVKNLISNGNLSS
+2714 L
-2729 KERLSKINTLDE
+2729 LDE
-2741 LEVNGKR
+2741 LKKLKIESYVRENKLVNELEADDRAKLLTNLNKIYSGSKD
-2748 YVKETVVTENVKTK
+2748 VGEASNIVSNLLQKAAGGMTESSFPNQTEFDKKINQGLRTAK
-2762 NTKEKVTFFTLQN
+2762 NEAKIMI
-2775 ENGKSER
+2775 ENQKDAFR
-2782 ISFEEVDSGYKDSKG
+2782 KKFDS
-2797 KPIKTIEMVQ
+2797 EMVYDKNGNFDIKYSKQ
-2807 VQSEGT
+2807 DPEYVGFDGISELTEYNSSNQNKSNNYTTMKEGKAGLTGKLHDTVDMMRQELKEGT
-2813 VAEDTKRFDRFGNE
+2813 YYY
-2827 KPDQDHAGNY
+2827 Q
-2837 PTIEENPKYYL
+2837 EELNSAVKN
-2848 ERAKQIFKEKGIQAE
+2848 KQTLDDLQTLLKSKEKGISESITSLSSEISKLKKDKNADPNVLTQKVTDLENRKQSLSAIKDQIVDTGSLLKKA
-2863 RDSNGN
+2863 DSQISYFESRKATFEESKKWFNDKNNTIDTTKGIASGICYAWSDYAMLKSNNLEKRPFDVWYREQVKKGN
-2869 LMSYNGR
+2869 LS
-2876 PELVRVANNGFI
+2876 F
-2888 NISSI
+2888 ST
-2893 TQTQRDQSY
+2893 TQA
-2902 LGQTNKEGKPVLY
+2902 GGAGVF
-2915 SLPGNRDGDV
+2915 
-2925 KDSSAC
+2925 
-2931 QSHAP
+2931 
-2936 SVVMASLG
+2936 
-2944 YKMTPE
+2944 
-2950 QINQYGKLNVM
+2950 YGKI
-2961 TTRLMAEAGQMLP
+2961 EATGDGLLAGYEVDYISNKVNEKDAWNDKVWQPMNYSDTMKTLKDQGIKTFKVWIDKTEYSKGKINGTYDQGGQHYFIVAWDESKGKFMMMD
-2974 HKPRPSEMSIQEISD
+2974 HNNNSVYHE
-2989 LVLKPLGFE
+2989 KPLT
-2998 VPPGNEGALIAWGE
+2998 E
-3012 DRPKEPNKDK
+3012 D
-3022 YEFDPDGY
+3022 Y
-3030 EKAKDV
+3030 
-3036 YKQELRAFKLKFQ
+3036 FK
-3049 EEHLNAWITKQLE
+3049 
-3062 KGNIV
+3062 
-3067 VSGADFTKGGHVG
+3067 
-3080 KTGMAVIPMI
+3080 
-3090 RMEMQIRTTKAM
+3090 QIRKITYIKPKGIK
-3102 MER
+3102 

>member
-1 MLLCIYSALY
+1 METKLEKRYIIEKSYSFRTLVFSLLFSVFSPLY

-221 QAHLAQ
+221 QAHLTQ

-265 NSTGSYAQGSCP
+265 NNTNSYVQGSCP
-277 GGHVCVTYQYDSVTS
+277 GGHICVTYQYDSVTS

-316 SYVQASCPGG
+316 SYVQASCPAT
-326 HICDGSQRESLTVR
+326 HVCDGAERENLTVR

-1132 GGMSTGSWVTKQANQ
+1132 SGMSTGSWVTKQANQ

-2030 DVIRSWNENTNTFEN
+2030 DVVRSWNENTNTFEN
-2045 KRVTETFVHEVPQL
+2045 KRVTQAFVHEVPQL

-2108 PSGTVLQKRN
+2108 PGETVLQKRN
-2118 AEETASLSSEWVK
+2118 TEETASLSSEWVK

-2189 NYSKEHE
+2189 NY
-2196 QMFGK
+2196 
-2201 IGNFAKEVFG
+2201 IVD
-2211 VAKVVGGEAYEKAV
+2211 
-2225 VLQQEI
+2225 
-2231 TSSNGLRESLKLESN
+2231 
-2246 ALNLQKD
+2246 QKD
-2253 KAEAGLE
+2253 KFLSEAEVKKAYADHKKMGEKAEIKWGDKTYKKVNGEGDGVAVFVRDYDEKGTKEYIRITKDGLIE
-2260 LNKRRNS
+2260 QKIKWKGQLG
-2267 EFLAAIHNSESD
+2267 EFMADTLSGEKTKYFN
-2279 NLPGISEL
+2279 
-2287 RKQLRNVD
+2287 
-2295 PVKGFTREQMKAVS
+2295 TR
-2309 SWMHSSGSN
+2309 G
-2318 SNLVLTGA
+2318 
-2326 AVGGMMLTSS
+2326 
-2336 PMKGYITATAAH
+2336 
-2348 ITGIEEH
+2348 EEVFLQP
-2355 TKLTDRLKET
+2355 TKLTQNAVGDQKPSLRIPSET
-2365 NQKLAEHRVKEEH
+2365 KTLDHTVAENLRRGEGQGTREISWNNNTYKK
-2378 LGRQMLE
+2378 QINE
-2385 RTNQAKSAL
+2385 RTGA
-2394 VKVIQERYGND
+2394 
-2405 PRFSEVLVEH
+2405 
-2415 GLVERSQGN
+2415 
-2424 LNESKVSYTE
+2424 VSYT
-2434 KLKAFGDKIGPENKR
+2434 
-2449 LGEINQKLTDL
+2449 
-2460 RVSQNKREAADY
+2460 
-2472 ENWKKNHPNEPYKRS
+2472 
-2487 PEMETHRNDTLTQQ
+2487 
-2501 KNLERERSNL
+2501 
-2511 INREVLP
+2511 
-2518 YKNEGEIRRL
+2518 
-2528 EGLADQN
+2528 
-2535 KLTNEQRTELTK
+2535 
-2547 LRNERKAH
+2547 
-2555 EIQVAALFD
+2555 
-2564 KDTAKLH
+2564 
-2571 SELEKIDL
+2571 
-2579 KTSKPMT
+2579 
-2586 VSTTMSRFENETIHK
+2586 
-2601 LRSKDNPATKELTWE
+2601 
-2616 GKTYQR
+2616 
-2622 NVNNQTGEVNFE
+2622 
-2634 REYKPGVKEEIS
+2634 REYSRGVKEEIRI
-2646 VTDSGQI
+2646 THDNHI
-2653 KQKLTWDNIFGKP
+2653 EQKLSWTDQFGFGKK
-2666 QESVKVFDA
+2666 EEKVVVFEA
-2675 NGKFLTELS
+2675 NGNERKFKEKILLPKKEIELTQMQKAIHTFTNDLASDKHFNNEDKAKASELR
-2684 GNKPATVET
+2684 
-2693 SPNEKV
+2693 EKLF
-2699 TIKPNEPQGPVQRSD
+2699 NAPVKDRTK
-2714 LNEVKNLISNGNLSS
+2714 L
-2729 KERLSKINTLDE
+2729 LDE
-2741 LEVNGKR
+2741 LKKLKIESYVRENKLVNELEADDRAKLLTNLNKIYSGSKD
-2748 YVKETVVTENVKTK
+2748 VGEASNIVSNLLQKAAGGMTESSFPNQTEFDKKINQGLRTAK
-2762 NTKEKVTFFTLQN
+2762 NEAKIMI
-2775 ENGKSER
+2775 ENQKDAFR
-2782 ISFEEVDSGYKDSKG
+2782 KKFDS
-2797 KPIKTIEMVQ
+2797 EMVYDKNGNFDIKYSKQ
-2807 VQSEGT
+2807 DPEYVGFDGISELTEYNSSNQNKSNNYTTMKEGKAGLTGKLHDTVDMMRQELKEGT
-2813 VAEDTKRFDRFGNE
+2813 YYY
-2827 KPDQDHAGNY
+2827 Q
-2837 PTIEENPKYYL
+2837 EELNSAVKN
-2848 ERAKQIFKEKGIQAE
+2848 KQTLDDLQTLLKSKEKGISESITSLSSEISKLKKDKNADPNVLTQKVTDLENRKQSLSAIKDQIVDTGSLLKKA
-2863 RDSNGN
+2863 DSQISYFESRKATFEESKKWFNDKNNTIDTTKGIASGICYAWSDYAMLKSNNLEKRPFDVWYREQVKKGN
-2869 LMSYNGR
+2869 LS
-2876 PELVRVANNGFI
+2876 F
-2888 NISSI
+2888 ST
-2893 TQTQRDQSY
+2893 TQA
-2902 LGQTNKEGKPVLY
+2902 GGAGVF
-2915 SLPGNRDGDV
+2915 
-2925 KDSSAC
+2925 
-2931 QSHAP
+2931 
-2936 SVVMASLG
+2936 
-2944 YKMTPE
+2944 
-2950 QINQYGKLNVM
+2950 YGKI
-2961 TTRLMAEAGQMLP
+2961 EATGDGLLAGYEVDYISNKVNEKDAWNDKVWQPMNYSDTMKTLKDQGIKTFKVWIDKTEYSKGKINGTYDQGGQHYFIVAWDESKGKFMMMD
-2974 HKPRPSEMSIQEISD
+2974 HNNNSVYHE
-2989 LVLKPLGFE
+2989 KPLT
-2998 VPPGNEGALIAWGE
+2998 E
-3012 DRPKEPNKDK
+3012 D
-3022 YEFDPDGY
+3022 Y
-3030 EKAKDV
+3030 
-3036 YKQELRAFKLKFQ
+3036 FK
-3049 EEHLNAWITKQLE
+3049 
-3062 KGNIV
+3062 
-3067 VSGADFTKGGHVG
+3067 
-3080 KTGMAVIPMI
+3080 
-3090 RMEMQIRTTKAM
+3090 QIRKITYIKPK
-3102 MER
+3102 RIK